1 MVAEFLGEAIVLPAR
16 VANGHAHCILGTI
29 PVDRDENRHM
39 AEILLRPEQVGLGP
53 DQAGGTSAMVTD
65 SEFSG
70 PTCTLTV
77 EVANGAG
84 EAGTLILR
92 QPSAGA
98 PQAGTRIRL
107 TVSGSAH
114 LLE

>member
-1 MVAEFLGEAIVLPAR
+1 
-16 VANGHAHCILGTI
+16 
-29 PVDRDENRHM
+29 
-39 AEILLRPEQVGLGP
+39 
-53 DQAGGTSAMVTD
+53 
-65 SEFSG
+65 
-70 PTCTLTV
+70 
-77 EVANGAG
+77 VANGAG

>member
-1 MVAEFLGEAIVLPAR
+1 MVAEFLGEAIILPAR
-16 VANGHAHCILGTI
+16 VAAGHAHCILGAI
-29 PVDRDENRHM
+29 PVDRDENRQT

-53 DQAGGTSAMVTD
+53 DQTGGASAMVTD

-70 PTCTLTV
+70 PTCMLTV

-84 EAGTLILR
+84 EAGTLVLR

-98 PQAGTRIRL
+98 PQVGTRIRL

-114 LLE
+114 LLN